1 MYFRVP
7 TMDESVFDLNVMLE
21 KSATYNEIKADRK
34 YTQTR
39 QRKSYNLSRLEK
51 AKLTPKGNKTC
62 ARNSAPSRL
71 EKVKLTPTGNK
82 TCGRIS
88 GSMVPSKPT
97 LLVAAQKKNVA
108 KLSPKVLTSVSQK
121 EGDEIYRT
129 KHFASGDGAAT
140 AVITNPLRLL
150 SVFSKAATDD
160 VPIEISDYLSCKNIL
175 DIFHGPVIT
184 PSGLAYERVVILDYL
199 EKHLKTR
206 RAVDMSR
213 KRFEKQREL
222 IERLRRSEKNSR
234 GNGSKSSDYI

>member
-1 MYFRVP
+1 MADSANDARKTIVSNGKGSLKPEP
-7 TMDESVFDLNVMLE
+7 TLANTMLGNLTLVILNN
-21 KSATYNEIKADRK
+21 ATTHLWTIIECLQMADMAKEIV
-34 YTQTR
+34 
-39 QRKSYNLSRLEK
+39 
-51 AKLTPKGNKTC
+51 
-62 ARNSAPSRL
+62 
-71 EKVKLTPTGNK
+71 KVKLTPTGNK

-206 RAVDMSR
+206 AVDMSR

-222 IERLRRSEKNSR
+222 IERLRRSEQNSG